1 MGWKV
6 ELRKDYGMFT
16 ETVTQCSLTEWD
28 WMHTA
33 VFWKWNRCSNVNEL
47 LQCIY
52 SIYLKQDDSNLKM
65 IPQIQHTYQGNMYL
79 SKSKMT
85 PK

>member
-33 VFWKWNRCSNVNEL
+33 VFWKWNGCSNVNVHI
-47 LQCIY
+47 QY
-52 SIYLKQDDSNLKM
+52 SPEARRL
-65 IPQIQHTYQGNMYL
+65 
-79 SKSKMT
+79 
-85 PK
+85 